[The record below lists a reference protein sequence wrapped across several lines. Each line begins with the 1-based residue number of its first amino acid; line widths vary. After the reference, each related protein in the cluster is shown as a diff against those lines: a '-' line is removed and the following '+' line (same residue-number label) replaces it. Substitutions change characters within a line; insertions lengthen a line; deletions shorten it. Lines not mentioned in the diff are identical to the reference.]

1 MYRARD
7 RVENSDWL
15 DRLDAAGDQL
25 DLSPAVRSSAAD
37 LFLSHI
43 PDAERSKPAV
53 AAASLYAAA
62 LIDGEERSQRAVA
75 DTLDVSRL
83 SIQSRWKDLLADAG
97 FQPPSW

>member
-7 RVENSDWL
+7 RVEHSEWL
-15 DRLDAAGDQL
+15 DRLDEAGEQL
-25 DLSPAVRSSAAD
+25 GVGPTVRSTAAD
-37 LFLSHI
+37 LFLTHI

-62 LIDGEERSQRAVA
+62 LIGGEERSQQTVA
-75 DTLDVSRL
+75 ETLDVSRL
-83 SIQSRWKDLLADAG
+83 SIQSRWKEILADAG

>member
-7 RVENSDWL
+7 RLEHSDWL
-15 DRLDAAGDQL
+15 DRIEEAAQEL
-25 DLSPAVRSSAAD
+25 DLSQSVQSTAAD

-62 LIDGEERSQRAVA
+62 LIDGEERSQPAVA
-75 DTLDVSRL
+75 EVLDVSRL
-83 SIQSRWKDLLADAG
+83 SIQSRWKELVEDSG

>member
-7 RVENSDWL
+7 RVENSDWVDQL
-15 DRLDAAGDQL
+15 DTAGDRL
-25 DLSPAVRSSAAD
+25 DLSPEVRSAAAD

-43 PDAERSKPAV
+43 PDADRSKPAV

-62 LIDGEERSQRAVA
+62 LIDGEERSQRVVA
-75 DTLDVSRL
+75 DTLNVSRL
-83 SIQSRWKDLLADAG
+83 SIQSRWKELLADAG